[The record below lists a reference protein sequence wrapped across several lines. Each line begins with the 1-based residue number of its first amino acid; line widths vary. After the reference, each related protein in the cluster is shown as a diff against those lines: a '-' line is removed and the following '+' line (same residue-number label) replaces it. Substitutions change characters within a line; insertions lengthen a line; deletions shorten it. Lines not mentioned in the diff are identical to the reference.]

1 MSDMRVFNNN
11 TLGLQVRTVLNDEG
25 SISVNAEDT
34 AIGFGWIQKQIKIG
48 ERGIIPLDFLWH
60 RYCYLI
66 VAQKVGD
73 DMSPR
78 TGRPK
83 IEKPKTYEIKVRI
96 DEEVNQKLIRY
107 CKENNVTRTD
117 VIRQGVYQ
125 ILGITNNTIGDK
137 FGD

>member
-1 MSDMRVFNNN
+1 MLFSCYERKKTTRF
-11 TLGLQVRTVLNDEG
+11 
-25 SISVNAEDT
+25 
-34 AIGFGWIQKQIKIG
+34 G

-83 IEKPKTYEIKVRI
+83 IEKPKTYEIKAHI

-117 VIRQGVYQ
+117 VI
-125 ILGITNNTIGDK
+125 
-137 FGD
+137 